1 MALGGGE
8 GRDVMPQDLDRMITN
23 GEVPGD
29 AVAAAR
35 RLRTAAVEEEFFE
48 ALKRDPEM
56 LIELAEAASAV
67 AAGRKP
73 PMPHAIK
80 MRRADARAAAQA
92 LAES

>member
-1 MALGGGE
+1 
-8 GRDVMPQDLDRMITN
+8 MPEDLDRLIVAEEMA
-23 GEVPGD
+23 GD
-29 AVAAAR
+29 PVAAQR
-35 RLRTAAVEEEFFE
+35 RLRAAALEEEFFE
-48 ALKRDPEM
+48 ALKHDPEM

-92 LAES
+92 LAESSASLTPE